1 MGHKVNPIGF
11 RLLINKNWKSLWY
24 DDGKNYS
31 DKLISDVEIRKYIKK
46 NYAHCGISKI
56 VIERAA
62 DKVNII
68 IHTSKPGVLIGKKG
82 SDIEKIKAS
91 IEKMGQKNVSIKIVE
106 IDKPDSDASIVA
118 QGIAKQLE
126 NRIAFKR
133 AVKKAIQNAVRYG
146 VKGIKISCAG
156 RLGGVEIA
164 RTEQYKE
171 GAVPLHTLRS
181 NIDYGTA
188 TAHTTYGVIGVKVW
202 ICKEV

>member
-1 MGHKVNPIGF
+1 VGHKVNPIGF